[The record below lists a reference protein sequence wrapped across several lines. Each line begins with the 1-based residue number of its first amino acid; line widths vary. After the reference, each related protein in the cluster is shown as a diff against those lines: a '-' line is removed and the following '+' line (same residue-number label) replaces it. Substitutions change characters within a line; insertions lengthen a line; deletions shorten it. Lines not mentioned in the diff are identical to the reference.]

1 MIVHGNLKSPGELQ
15 IEGTVIGDI
24 ETGRLVIAEGGRVSG
39 NVIAQNVRI
48 CGVLNGAVRSAMV
61 TLTATARV
69 LGDVHHEL
77 LSIETGCQLE
87 GHSRRLIPEPD
98 AGPLAP
104 FTAAS
109 PPALFNVNSFVPA
122 PDAEAVWE

>member
-1 MIVHGNLKSPGELQ
+1 MLFKSQNQPATTALKLAQKTTRGATLIGPDMIVHGNLKSPGELQ
-15 IEGTVIGDI
+15 IEGTVIGD
-24 ETGRLVIAEGGRVSG
+24 
-39 NVIAQNVRI
+39 
-48 CGVLNGAVRSAMV
+48 
-61 TLTATARV
+61 
-69 LGDVHHEL
+69 
-77 LSIETGCQLE
+77 IETGCQLE